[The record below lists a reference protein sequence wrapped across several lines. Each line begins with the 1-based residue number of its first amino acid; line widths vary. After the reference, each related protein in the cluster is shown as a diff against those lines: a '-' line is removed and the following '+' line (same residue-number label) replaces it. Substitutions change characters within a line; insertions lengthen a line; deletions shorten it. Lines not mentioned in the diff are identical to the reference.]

1 METVAITGNTFPVK
15 DEIKQLGGKWDA
27 AQKAWIV
34 PKENASKAQELV
46 NGAKSAPRCGNSS
59 GGNGWGYDGA
69 ARGYTASRYPRTGC
83 SCGSREGLERE
94 SDCSS
99 CRHDY

>member
-1 METVAITGNTFPVK
+1 MATVAITGNTFPVK

-27 AQKAWIV
+27 NQKAWMV
-34 PKENASKAQELV
+34 PLEKAAEAQKLV
-46 NGAKSAPRCGNSS
+46 AGAPKSAPRCGNNS
-59 GGNGWGYDGA
+59 GWGYDGA
-69 ARGYTASRYPRTGC
+69 ARKYTASKHPRTGC
-83 SCGSREGLERE
+83 SCGSREGLERD